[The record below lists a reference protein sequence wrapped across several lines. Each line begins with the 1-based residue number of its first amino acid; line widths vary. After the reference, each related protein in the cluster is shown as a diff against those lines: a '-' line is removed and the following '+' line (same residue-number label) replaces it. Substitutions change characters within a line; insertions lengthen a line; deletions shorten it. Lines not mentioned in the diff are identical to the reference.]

1 MESQN
6 QQIRSHLNS
15 GKSLTPRQA
24 LDLFGCFRLAAR
36 IYELKKLG
44 FEVEK
49 NMIFAGNPPNH
60 KMIAQYRKKPLV

>member
-36 IYELKKLG
+36 IYDLKKLG

-49 NMIFAGNPPNH
+49 NMIFADNPPSN